1 MTTVPFPRSIR
12 HSLPAAALL
21 LFSQAILAQ
30 TYVEVTPAAGAVTA
44 STNDGNVPAN
54 TVDNNLGTRW
64 SAEGDGQW
72 IAYDLGSVRTVGYAR
87 IAVYQGNQ
95 RRNVFDLQ
103 TSGNGSTWTTIWSAE
118 SSGTTTAEQ
127 TYDFP
132 DVSTR
137 YIRYLGH
144 RNNINAWNSLTEVSI
159 FATPAT
165 TPPPPPP
172 PPPGGNDQFGVR
184 MLNPTLAGGK
194 TWFAKWNSNPRTFTG
209 IDPNDPWFNANHG
222 DATYR
227 TTGDGVLRISGA
239 VPRMYIHDPAKADQ
253 WRNVEITMYFQRVA
267 DSGTAFGG
275 MVGIAR
281 SNHGTTG
288 NENVD
293 KCDTRGIGAR
303 MRYDGHVDFEKE
315 TNHPSST
322 AILNKTQFSGGMPF
336 NTWIGYKHVVYDL
349 ANGNV
354 KQELW
359 LDQTGGANGGTW
371 TKINEVIDTGTN
383 FGVGASAC
391 KSGVDPALRL
401 TAATSRAGSESG
413 KPNITVYFRS
423 DNVGTEGLRY
433 RWGSVREIV
442 APQ

>member
-1 MTTVPFPRSIR
+1 MNPHCFPRSM
-12 HSLPAAALL
+12 LAAASLAL
-21 LFSQAILAQ
+21 AIFSQSALAQ
-30 TYVEVTPAAGAVTA
+30 TYVEVTPGPGGVTA
-44 STNDGNVPAN
+44 STHDGNVPAN
-54 TVDNNLGTRW
+54 TVDNNLNTRW
-64 SAEGDGQW
+64 SAEGDNQW
-72 IAYDLGSVRTVGYAR
+72 IAYDLGSARTVGYAR

-95 RRNVFDLQ
+95 RRNVFDIQ
-103 TSGNGSTWTTIWSAE
+103 TSGNGSSWTTIWSAE
-118 SSGTTTAEQ
+118 SSGTTTQEQ

-132 DVSTR
+132 DVQTR

-144 RNNINAWNSLTEVSI
+144 RNSINNWNSLTEVSI

-172 PPPGGNDQFGVR
+172 GGNDQFGIK
-184 MLNPTLAGGK
+184 MLNPTLSGGK
-194 TWFAKWNSNPRTFTG
+194 TWFAKWNTARTFTG
-209 IDPNDPWFNANHG
+209 IDPQDAWFNANHG

-227 TTGDGVLRISGA
+227 TTGDGILRISGA
-239 VPRMYIHDPAKADQ
+239 VPRMYIHEPAKQDQ
-253 WRNVEITMYFQRVA
+253 WRNVEITMYFRRVS
-267 DSGTAFGG
+267 DSSTAWGG
-275 MVGIAR
+275 MVAIAR

-303 MRYDGHVDFEKE
+303 MRYDGRVDFEKE

-322 AILNKTQFSGGMPF
+322 AVASKTQFSGGMPF

-349 ANGNV
+349 PNGNV

-359 LDQTGGANGGTW
+359 MDQTGGTNGGTW
-371 TKINEVIDTGTN
+371 TKLNEFTDTGSN

-391 KSGVDPALRL
+391 KSGIDPALRL
-401 TAATSRAGSESG
+401 TAASSRAGSESG

-423 DNVGTEGLRY
+423 DNVNTDGLHY

>member
-1 MTTVPFPRSIR
+1 MIPIRFARSIR
-12 HSLPAAALL
+12 SALSAAALL
-21 LFSQAILAQ
+21 ISSQLAFAQ
-30 TYVEVTPAAGAVTA
+30 ITYVEVTPSSSAVTA
-44 STNDGNVPAN
+44 SAHDGNVPAN
-54 TVDNNLGTRW
+54 TVDNNLNTRW
-64 SAEGDGQW
+64 SAEGDNQW
-72 IAYDLGSVRTVGYAR
+72 IAYDLGSVRTVGYLR
-87 IAVYQGNQ
+87 IAVYLGNQ
-95 RRNVFDLQ
+95 RRNVFDIQ

-118 SSGTTTAEQ
+118 SSGTTTQEQ

-132 DVSTR
+132 DVQTR

-144 RNNINAWNSLTEVSI
+144 RNSVNNWNSLTEVSV
-159 FATPAT
+159 FATPVSN
-165 TPPPPPP
+165 P

-184 MLNPTLAGGK
+184 LLYPTLSGGK
-194 TWFAKWNSNPRTFTG
+194 SWFAKWNSNPRTFTG
-209 IDPNDPWFNANHG
+209 IDPSDPWFNANHG

-239 VPRMYIHDPAKADQ
+239 VPRMYIHDPAKLDQ
-253 WRNVEITMYFQRVA
+253 FRNVEITMYFQRVA
-267 DSGTAFGG
+267 DSNTAYGG
-275 MVGIAR
+275 MVAIAR

-288 NENVD
+288 RETVD

-303 MRYDGHVDFEKE
+303 MRYDGRVDFEKE

-322 AILNKTQFSGGMPF
+322 AILNKPLFSGGMPY
-336 NTWIGYKHVVYDL
+336 NLWIGYKHVVYDL

-359 LDQTGGANGGTW
+359 IDQTGGVNGGTW
-371 TKINEVIDTGTN
+371 TKLNEVVDTGSN

-391 KSGVDPALRL
+391 KLGVDPGLRL
-401 TAATSRAGSESG
+401 TAAPTRAGSESG

-433 RWGSVREIV
+433 RWGSVREIL

>member
-1 MTTVPFPRSIR
+1 MNPHCFPRSM
-12 HSLPAAALL
+12 LAAASLAL
-21 LFSQAILAQ
+21 AIFSQSALAQ
-30 TYVEVTPAAGAVTA
+30 TYVEVTPGPGGVTA
-44 STNDGNVPAN
+44 STHDGNVPAN
-54 TVDNNLGTRW
+54 TVDNNLNTRW
-64 SAEGDGQW
+64 SAEGDNQW
-72 IAYDLGSVRTVGYAR
+72 IAYDLGSARTVGYAR

-95 RRNVFDLQ
+95 RRNVFDIQ
-103 TSGNGSTWTTIWSAE
+103 TSGNGSSWTTIWSAE
-118 SSGTTTAEQ
+118 SSGTTTQEQ

-132 DVSTR
+132 DVQTR

-144 RNNINAWNSLTEVSI
+144 RNSINNWNSLTEVSI

-172 PPPGGNDQFGVR
+172 GGNDQFGIK
-184 MLNPTLAGGK
+184 MLNPTLSGGK
-194 TWFAKWNSNPRTFTG
+194 TWFAKWNTARTFTG
-209 IDPNDPWFNANHG
+209 IDPQDAWFNANHG

-227 TTGDGVLRISGA
+227 TTGDGILRISGA
-239 VPRMYIHDPAKADQ
+239 VPRMYIHEPAKQDQ
-253 WRNVEITMYFQRVA
+253 WRNVEITMYFRRVS
-267 DSGTAFGG
+267 DSSTAWGG
-275 MVGIAR
+275 MVAIAR

-303 MRYDGHVDFEKE
+303 MRYDGRVDFEKE

-322 AILNKTQFSGGMPF
+322 AVASKTQFSGGMPF

-349 ANGNV
+349 PNGNV

-359 LDQTGGANGGTW
+359 MDQTGGANGGTW
-371 TKINEVIDTGTN
+371 TRLNEFTDTGSN

-391 KSGVDPALRL
+391 KSGIDPALRL
-401 TAATSRAGSESG
+401 TAASSRAGSESG

-423 DNVGTEGLRY
+423 DNVNTDGLHY

>member
-1 MTTVPFPRSIR
+1 MNPVRFPRSM
-12 HSLPAAALL
+12 LTAASVALAI
-21 LFSQAILAQ
+21 FSQSAPAQ
-30 TYVEVTPAAGAVTA
+30 TYVEVTPGPGGVTA
-44 STNDGNVPAN
+44 STYDGNVPAN
-54 TVDNNLGTRW
+54 TVDNNLNTRW
-64 SAEGDGQW
+64 SAEGDNQW
-72 IAYDLGSVRTVGYAR
+72 IAYDLGSARTVGYLR
-87 IAVYQGNQ
+87 IAVYLGNQ
-95 RRNVFDLQ
+95 RRNVFDIQ
-103 TSGNGSTWTTIWSAE
+103 TSGNGTSWTTIWSAE
-118 SSGTTTAEQ
+118 SSGTTTQEQ

-132 DVSTR
+132 DVQTR

-144 RNNINAWNSLTEVSI
+144 RNSVNNWNSLTEVSI

-172 PPPGGNDQFGVR
+172 PGGNDQFGIK

-194 TWFAKWNSNPRTFTG
+194 TWFAKWNTARTFTG
-209 IDPNDPWFNANHG
+209 IDPQDPWFNANHG
-222 DATYR
+222 NATYR
-227 TTGDGVLRISGA
+227 TTGDGILRISGS
-239 VPRMYIHDPAKADQ
+239 VPRMYIHDPAKQDQ
-253 WRNVEITMYFQRVA
+253 FRNVEITMYFRRVS
-267 DSGTAFGG
+267 DSSTAWGG
-275 MVGIAR
+275 MVAIAR

-303 MRYDGHVDFEKE
+303 MRYDGRIDFEKE

-322 AILNKTQFSGGMPF
+322 AVASKTQFSGGMPF

-349 ANGNV
+349 PNGNV

-359 LDQTGGANGGTW
+359 MDQTGGANGGTW
-371 TKINEVIDTGTN
+371 TRLNEFTDTGAN

-391 KSGVDPALRL
+391 KSGIDPALRL
-401 TAATSRAGSESG
+401 TAASSRAGSESG

-423 DNVGTEGLRY
+423 DNVNTDGLHY

>member
-1 MTTVPFPRSIR
+1 MNPVSFPRSM
-12 HSLPAAALL
+12 LAAASVALAI
-21 LFSQAILAQ
+21 FSQSALAQ
-30 TYVEVTPAAGAVTA
+30 TYVEVTPGSGGVTA
-44 STNDGNVPAN
+44 STHDGNVPAN
-54 TVDNNLGTRW
+54 TVDNNLNTRW
-64 SAEGDGQW
+64 SAEGDNQW
-72 IAYDLGSVRTVGYAR
+72 IAYDLGSARTVGYAR

-95 RRNVFDLQ
+95 RRNVFDIQ
-103 TSGNGSTWTTIWSAE
+103 TSGNGSSWTTIWSAE
-118 SSGTTTAEQ
+118 SSGTTTQEQ

-132 DVSTR
+132 DVQTR

-144 RNNINAWNSLTEVSI
+144 RNSINNWNSLTEVSI

-172 PPPGGNDQFGVR
+172 PGGNDQFGIK
-184 MLNPTLAGGK
+184 MLNPTLSGGK
-194 TWFAKWNSNPRTFTG
+194 AWFAKWNTSRTFTG
-209 IDPNDPWFNANHG
+209 IDPQDPWFNANHG
-222 DATYR
+222 NASYR
-227 TTGDGVLRISGA
+227 TTGDGILRISGA
-239 VPRMYIHDPAKADQ
+239 VPRMYIHDPAKQDQ
-253 WRNVEITMYFQRVA
+253 FRNVEITMYFRRVS
-267 DSGTAFGG
+267 DSSTAWGG
-275 MVGIAR
+275 MVAIAR

-303 MRYDGHVDFEKE
+303 MRYDGRVDFEKE

-322 AILNKTQFSGGMPF
+322 ALANKTQFSGGMPF

-349 ANGNV
+349 SNGNV

-371 TKINEVIDTGTN
+371 TKVNEFTDTGSN

-391 KSGVDPALRL
+391 KSGIDPALRL
-401 TAATSRAGSESG
+401 TAAASRAGSESG

-423 DNVGTEGLRY
+423 DNVNTDGLHY

-442 APQ
+442 ASQ

>member
-1 MTTVPFPRSIR
+1 MKIVGIPRSM
-12 HSLPAAALL
+12 LAAALAI
-21 LFSQAILAQ
+21 FSQSALAQ
-30 TYVEVTPAAGAVTA
+30 TYVEVTPGSGGVTA
-44 STNDGNVPAN
+44 STHDGNLPAN
-54 TVDNNLGTRW
+54 TVDNNLNTRW
-64 SAEGDGQW
+64 SAEGDNQW
-72 IAYDLGSVRTVGYAR
+72 IAYDLGSARTVGYAR

-95 RRNVFDLQ
+95 RRNVFDIQ
-103 TSGNGSTWTTIWSAE
+103 TSGNGSSWTTIWSAE
-118 SSGTTTAEQ
+118 SSGTTTQEQ

-132 DVSTR
+132 DVLTR

-144 RNNINAWNSLTEVSI
+144 RNSINNWNSLTEVSL
-159 FATPAT
+159 FATPST
-165 TPPPPPP
+165 TP
-172 PPPGGNDQFGVR
+172 PPPGGNDQFGIK
-184 MLNPTLAGGK
+184 MLNPTLSGGK
-194 TWFAKWNSNPRTFTG
+194 TWFAKWNTARTFNG
-209 IDPNDPWFNANHG
+209 VDPQDSWFNANHG

-227 TTGDGVLRISGA
+227 TTGDGILRISGA
-239 VPRMYIHDPAKADQ
+239 VPRMYIHEPAKQNQ
-253 WRNVEITMYFQRVA
+253 WRNVEITMYFRRVS
-267 DSGTAFGG
+267 DSSTAYGG
-275 MVGIAR
+275 MVAIAR

-322 AILNKTQFSGGMPF
+322 ALANKTQFPGGMPF
-336 NTWIGYKHVVYDL
+336 NTWIGYKHIVYDL
-349 ANGNV
+349 PNGNV

-359 LDQTGGANGGTW
+359 LDQTGGANGGVW
-371 TKINEVIDTGTN
+371 TKVNEFTDTGSN

-391 KSGVDPALRL
+391 KSGIDPALRL

-413 KPNITVYFRS
+413 KPNVTVYFRS
-423 DNVGTEGLRY
+423 DNVNTDGLHY